1 MYTALQSFEP
11 VFKANPNMK
20 LILLPD
26 IQETSDVP
34 CDTGSDPEVLRK
46 EIEEKGLPVD
56 ASFVTDGWNVKVHLF
71 LFFFLVALKL
81 CLPLFFPAL
90 ILTSRSRYNTRF
102 IGRFVANWISLYDLD
117 RSLRTH

>member
-1 MYTALQSFEP
+1 
-11 VFKANPNMK
+11 MK

-56 ASFVTDGWNVKVHLF
+56 ASLVTDGWNVKVRP
-71 LFFFLVALKL
+71 LFFFFFSFSETL
-81 CLPLFFPAL
+81 CTHLLPGSPFSHPIRYKSSWEGSWL
-90 ILTSRSRYNTRF
+90 IGFR
-102 IGRFVANWISLYDLD
+102 WI
-117 RSLRTH
+117 T

>member
-1 MYTALQSFEP
+1 
-11 VFKANPNMK
+11 MK

-56 ASFVTDGWNVKVHLF
+56 ASLVTDGWNVKVRPF
-71 LFFFLVALKL
+71 LYISFWETL
-81 CLPLFFPAL
+81 CTPLFPGSPFSHP
-90 ILTSRSRYNTRF
+90 IQYKVHGKVR
-102 IGRFVANWISLYDLD
+102 G
-117 RSLRTH
+117 

>member
-56 ASFVTDGWNVKVHLF
+56 ASFVTDGWNVKVRA
-71 LFFFLVALKL
+71 LFFRKFHVPL
-81 CLPLFFPAL
+81 CFSGLS
-90 ILTSRSRYNTRF
+90 SRCRRHKVHREVC
-102 IGRFVANWISLYDLD
+102 G
-117 RSLRTH
+117 

>member
-56 ASFVTDGWNVKVHLF
+56 ASFVTDGWNVKVRLFSF
-71 LFFFLVALKL
+71 LFFFWL
-81 CLPLFFPAL
+81 
-90 ILTSRSRYNTRF
+90 S
-102 IGRFVANWISLYDLD
+102 
-117 RSLRTH
+117 